1 MELDFLLD
9 IVKESGYTGLFLWI
23 LLGSST
29 LPVPNEIIMM
39 TIGMAASQ
47 TPNEAMPI
55 FFTTL
60 AGVLAAVSASYFLGR
75 MIGRPLLLF
84 LVKKK
89 RFSKNIKRSMRMMD
103 KYHAFSLSIS
113 YFVPGARAII
123 PFLYGFSR
131 LSFRKFIV
139 FAYSGA
145 SLWLFIMFSA
155 GYFFGEHFVSPAFS
169 GELSL
174 IAILFIMLLFAAY
187 RFYRKNK
194 QSGVTDDDQF
204 VPARL
209 SAIQKGSPE

>member
-9 IVKESGYTGLFLWI
+9 IVKESGYPGLFLWI

-39 TIGMAASQ
+39 TIGMAASKS
-47 TPNEAMPI
+47 PKEAVPI

-84 LVKKK
+84 LAKKK
-89 RFSKNIKRSMRMMD
+89 RFSKNIARSMRMMD

-123 PFLYGFSR
+123 PFLYGFSK

-145 SLWLFIMFSA
+145 SIWLLIMFSA
-155 GYFFGEHFVSPAFS
+155 GYLFGEHVSPAFS

-174 IAILFIMLLFAAY
+174 IAILFIILAFAAY
-187 RFYRKNK
+187 KFLRKNK
-194 QSGVTDDDQF
+194 QNGVSKDDQLI
-204 VPARL
+204 PARL